1 MAWESVPPALRLHLT
16 CQCIEDLNTS
26 LPSFTQIQFFF
37 FFHHSSL
44 RSCYHIHYHC
54 TGITSTA
61 YARGTTTTPSGG
73 MQTTMPPLPLSLS
86 PHTCH
91 HCHRLHLWGM
101 QVKLCFFSSFFISF
115 LTIAETSFP
124 HMLGPQTPTSS
135 PYLTP
140 QASQVPPLPLPHLWA
155 HK

>member
-1 MAWESVPPALRLHLT
+1 VAWESVPPALQLHLMHP
-16 CQCIEDLNTS
+16 CIEDLNTS
-26 LPSFTQIQFFF
+26 SPPFTQMQFFF
-37 FFHHSSL
+37 FFHRLSL

-54 TGITSTA
+54 MGIASTA
-61 YARGTTTTPSGG
+61 YARGMTTTPSGG
-73 MQTTMPPLPLSLS
+73 MRTTTPPLPLSLS
-86 PHTCH
+86 PHTHHCCH
-91 HCHRLHLWGM
+91 HLHSQGT

-140 QASQVPPLPLPHLWA
+140 
-155 HK
+155 